1 MKTRVGIDFHVLDG
15 KFQGSRTHVLELFS
29 RVIAQSPDIDF
40 YLFLDR
46 PETLAKWSSAFS
58 GANVHCVK
66 MPHANPVRRLY
77 WQLPWLA
84 RQYKLDILHTQYVL
98 PWPLRC
104 LGMVTIHDVL
114 FESHS
119 AYFERIFVLRSR
131 VLMRLAAKHAAHLF
145 TVSEFSRSEIV
156 RLYGVSESRIS
167 VVLNGVDLSRFNPGT
182 EGGKLLFARGLV
194 SGNYI
199 LSVGRLEP
207 RKNHRSLLEAYAL
220 LKGDVPNLVLIGHRD
235 FGFDVIFATIARLG
249 LDDRVHVLEDVSDVE
264 LPVLYRHAR
273 LFAYP
278 AFAEG
283 FGMPPLEA
291 MAAGVPVIASNTT
304 AIPEVVGEAGL
315 LVAPDDIDG
324 LAQAMQCL
332 LDDPLEHARL
342 SSVARER
349 ALLFNWD
356 QPAHQVRERYLLAI
370 KELKGA
376 DLCAC

>member
-40 YLFLDR
+40 YLFLDK
-46 PETLAKWSSAFS
+46 PETLANWSSAFS
-58 GANVHCVK
+58 GANVQCIK
-66 MPHANPVRRLY
+66 MPHANPVKRLY
-77 WQLPWLA
+77 WQLPRLA
-84 RQYKLDILHTQYVL
+84 RQYRLDILHTQYVL

-114 FESHS
+114 FESHPE
-119 AYFERIFVLRSR
+119 YFERIFVLRSR

-167 VVLNGVDLSRFNPGT
+167 VVLNGVDLSRFKPGT
-182 EGGKLLFARGLV
+182 EGRQLLFARGLV

-220 LKGDVPNLVLIGHRD
+220 IKGDVPNLVLIGHRD
-235 FGFDVIFATIARLG
+235 FGFDVVFSTIARLG
-249 LDDRVHVLEDVSDVE
+249 LGDRVRVLEDVADAE

-273 LFAYP
+273 LFVYP

-291 MAAGVPVIASNTT
+291 MAAGIPVIASNTT

-324 LAQAMQCL
+324 LAQAMQRL
-332 LDDPLEHARL
+332 LNDPLEHARL
-342 SSVARER
+342 TLVARER
-349 ALLFNWD
+349 AQLFNWD

-370 KELKGA
+370 K
-376 DLCAC
+376 DLEGTEVCAC